1 MSSIM
6 KWVDLSV
13 WRRYGRFYIQDAE
26 RTEDRINS
34 LFKVMQNFLV
44 IEARYD
50 MCRAAVE
57 YTALSPMFDEVPDG
71 HKPPEY
77 EISVHELDGEVQH
90 VSARKVE

>member
-13 WRRYGRFYIQDAE
+13 WRRYGRFHIQDAE
-26 RTEDRINS
+26 RTESRINN

-44 IEARYD
+44 IDARYD
-50 MCRAAVE
+50 MCWQAIE

-71 HKPPEY
+71 HKAPEY
-77 EISVHELDGEVQH
+77 EIIVHELDGEVH
-90 VSARKVE
+90 GVEVRRI